1 MFYVHLRLL
10 ISILGLERELVY
22 KALGAMTC
30 ACNGATLLSVPIL
43 ANKALDCLH
52 AL

>member
-1 MFYVHLRLL
+1 MFYVHLQLL

-22 KALGAMTC
+22 KALGAMTR
-30 ACNGATLLSVPIL
+30 ACNEVTLLSAPIL
-43 ANKALDCLH
+43 ANNTLDCLH